1 MPQRHRVLLVG
12 ALLVTAAALLAAVT
26 AAAVSPAGAD
36 SGRFSA
42 DDGPSCS
49 YIGSGSSYSV
59 NCSGYSRSARSD
71 VRYSCDYAVYGGG
84 AVSWR
89 CRDGDGNRWSG
100 SR

>member
-1 MPQRHRVLLVG
+1 MPQLHRVLLVG
-12 ALLVTAAALLAAVT
+12 ALLATVT
-26 AAAVSPAGAD
+26 AAVSPAGAD
-36 SGRFSA
+36 SGRFHA
-42 DDGPSCS
+42 DDGPLCS

-84 AVSWR
+84 TVRWR